1 MSDENDLDLKNY
13 QLFDI
18 LGLFELPYDYT
29 DNHVD
34 NAKEKTKNIETQ
46 VKDKEI
52 VKFYKKAF
60 IIISSLRK
68 FRESRKIANPRY
80 INNEKDDN
88 TLITALLDRSDFNDN
103 NGIRALIQEILDKN
117 DELNALLI
125 SKLSL

>member
-1 MSDENDLDLKNY
+1 MSYENDLDLKNY

-68 FRESRKIANPRY
+68 IIGTFHRKFQISIATPFFFIIY
-80 INNEKDDN
+80 D
-88 TLITALLDRSDFNDN
+88 LCLC
-103 NGIRALIQEILDKN
+103 
-117 DELNALLI
+117 
-125 SKLSL
+125 LSLGLVQARPLLSI